1 MKLFLFVFAVV
12 ATFSA
17 ISTLEEM
24 GELEEIGECSL
35 SYYLIKILRKWAI
48 FVLPLTFDNNFLIC
62 FYTFLETGY

>member
-17 ISTLEEM
+17 ISALEEM
-24 GELEEIGECSL
+24 GEEIGECSL

-48 FVLPLTFDNNFLIC
+48 FVLPLTFDNDFLIR
-62 FYTFLETGY
+62 FYTFLERGY